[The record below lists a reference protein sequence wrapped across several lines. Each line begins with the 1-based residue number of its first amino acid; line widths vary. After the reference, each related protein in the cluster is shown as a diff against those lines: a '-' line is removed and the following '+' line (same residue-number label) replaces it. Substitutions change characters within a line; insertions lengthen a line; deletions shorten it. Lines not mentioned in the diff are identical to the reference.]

1 MILVTRILTGL
12 AGGLFIFLG
21 LSFWFDTDGAAAKM
35 GLTNL
40 APAGHALVRA
50 DVAGFFLA
58 GGAMSL
64 YAAIKGNAAYLWP
77 NLLLVGAAI
86 TGRAL
91 TLIIDGGDAT
101 SYPPMVV
108 EAIIIALI
116 LYSRRI
122 WPKTA

>member
-1 MILVTRILTGL
+1 MFLATRILTGL
-12 AGGLFIFLG
+12 AGALFILLALG
-21 LSFWFDTDGAAAKM
+21 FWFDTDVQAAKV
-35 GLTNL
+35 GLSNL
-40 APAGHALVRA
+40 SLAGHATVRA

-58 GGAMSL
+58 GGAISL

-91 TLIIDGGDAT
+91 TLILDGGDAT
-101 SYPPMVV
+101 SYPPMVA

-116 LYSRRI
+116 LYCQRT
-122 WPKTA
+122 WPKVA